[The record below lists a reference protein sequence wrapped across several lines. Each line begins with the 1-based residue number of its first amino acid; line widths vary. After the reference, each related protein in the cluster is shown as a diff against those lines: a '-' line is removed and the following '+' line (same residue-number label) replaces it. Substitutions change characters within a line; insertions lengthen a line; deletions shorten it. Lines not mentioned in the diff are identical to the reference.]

1 MEESHP
7 QLIAIA
13 GPNGAGKSTVAPFL
27 LRDQFGLM
35 EYVNADV
42 IALGLSA
49 YQPEK
54 AAFVAGRVMLERL
67 RDLARER
74 KSFAF
79 ETTLSTRSY
88 AAWVRQLKQRG
99 YSFHVL
105 FLWLRSPEL
114 ALQRVRDRVLLGG
127 HDVPAA
133 TVRRRYVKGVRNFFD
148 LYQTLADSW
157 MVYDNSVPGELFKI
171 AVGEGHTTTKLL
183 AADSWHRFKEVSQ

>member
-67 RDLARER
+67 RGLAGGRQ
-74 KSFAF
+74 SFAF
-79 ETTLSTRSY
+79 ETTLATRSY
-88 AAWVRQLKQRG
+88 APWVRQ
-99 YSFHVL
+99 F
-105 FLWLRSPEL
+105 E
-114 ALQRVRDRVLLGG
+114 
-127 HDVPAA
+127 AA
-133 TVRRRYVKGVRNFFD
+133 GVQLPR
-148 LYQTLADSW
+148 L
-157 MVYDNSVPGELFKI
+157 VSV
-171 AVGEGHTTTKLL
+171 
-183 AADSWHRFKEVSQ
+183 AA